1 MNSITLEVKDYIGIV
16 TLNHP
21 PINALTIDIYNEMK
35 ETFRKVNYRDDI
47 RVVILRAEG
56 KHFAAGNDLEVVKN
70 LTPPLIDEYTDGIK
84 SAVGAVAD
92 CRVPVI
98 AAINGAALGAGLAI
112 VSCCDIIIASEKAS
126 FGIPEVKIG
135 IIGAAGFLRR
145 LVPKNVVNYM
155 ALTGDALIAEEM
167 MKYGAVHQVVPHEQL
182 MDACLEMAKKLLGN
196 SPLIQE
202 YWKTSLRINADARL
216 IEQYDVEM
224 VFSTDA
230 LKSEDFQEAVTAF
243 LERRQPEYK
252 WK

>member
-1 MNSITLEVKDYIGIV
+1 MSYITLEVKDNIGIV

-21 PINALTIDIYNEMK
+21 PINALTIDIYNDIK
-35 ETFRKVNYRDDI
+35 AAFRSINYRDDV
-47 RVVILRAEG
+47 RVAILRAEG

-70 LTPPLIDEYTDGIK
+70 LTQSLMDEYTDGIK
-84 SAVGAVAD
+84 NAAGAVAD

-135 IIGAAGFLRR
+135 IIGAAGFLKL

-155 ALTGDALIAEEM
+155 ALTGDALTAEAM

-182 MDACLEMAKKLLGN
+182 MDASLEMAKKLLGN

-202 YWKTSLRINADARL
+202 YWKKALRINADARL

-224 VFSTDA
+224 VFSGDA
-230 LKSEDFQEAVTAF
+230 TKSEDFHEALTAF
-243 LERRQPEYK
+243 LERRKPEYK